1 MSKTVFPL
9 KLNINNFV
17 ETQPIRFGIP
27 FAAGQC
33 IQPKDFSL
41 WQCNKPLQQHLQVS
55 SYWPDGSVRWLLA
68 DTVVQQDHQ
77 LELRQQRISMPSNSE
92 HWHIHSDQQRLH
104 LTHSSLASAPL
115 QLQLV
120 LHHQQKQL
128 AQLSPPELC
137 LQSTFFNEYR
147 IDARFTDLP
156 LLAEIRLFCYT
167 EGLLQCRV
175 QLHNPQRASHS
186 GGLWD
191 LGDAGS
197 VLFQG
202 LELDIQWRDGQDQLC
217 LEIDSEPQQLPAK
230 WRLEQL
236 GSGGKHW
243 KSENHQDADGTV
255 DVLQPGYQL
264 LTTEV
269 SPSQTGRRASPQ
281 LRRQTTDATLCLT
294 PCEFWQ
300 NFPSSLSADGCAIRF
315 GLFAPGQQYELQG
328 GERKTQQCW
337 LRLSKNS
344 ASTLGFPLQPAL
356 VKPDAAYFQTAGA
369 MPWLN
374 DASTQDY
381 DQLLQPSLDPQKGFA
396 AKREV
401 IDEFGWRN
409 FGDIFADH
417 ESLYLPPDSKPYI
430 SHYNNQYD
438 PIYGFCRQYLRSGDA
453 RWFAL
458 MDELARHVS
467 DIDIYHTDADRA
479 EYNHGLFWH
488 TDHYLPAHTCTHRT
502 YSKHNS
508 TSSIPG
514 QTGGGPANEH
524 CYSTGLLYHY
534 WLTGDQ
540 HSKQA
545 VLELADWMVNLHE
558 GAPGLLSR
566 LWSVKLRELPKFK
579 ALLRGANA
587 SPYRYPFTRGTGNYL
602 NTLLDAYELTAALH
616 YLSQAEQVLQDC
628 LHPNDDIAKRDL
640 DNIEVTWSY
649 LVLLGVLPRYLRLKT
664 LIAQQDEIFAKMA
677 AAFYRYCRWIAEH
690 EQPFLMQPERLEF
703 PNDTW
708 TAQDMRKV
716 MLLRQAAQFF
726 PADAALFLAPA
737 ERWYQ
742 WLQQRLLTSKE
753 LEFARVQVLLLLVH
767 GAQQPDK
774 LVRAM
779 ATVPACNEPAP
790 RLRWGPLLWRVTK
803 TIARG
808 VLEFRPARERQ
819 WLKNRISS

>member
-1 MSKTVFPL
+1 MFPVP
-9 KLNINNFV
+9 LNIQQFQRH
-17 ETQPIRFGIP
+17 EPQPLRFGIP
-27 FAAGQC
+27 FAPGQC
-33 IQPKDFSL
+33 QQPADFSL
-41 WQCNKPLQQHLQVS
+41 WQDNQPLPQHLQVS
-55 SYWPDGSVRWLLA
+55 SHWPDGSVRWLLA
-68 DTVVQQDHQ
+68 DTLVRQANT
-77 LELRQQRISMPSNSE
+77 LELRQQN
-92 HWHIHSDQQRLH
+92 
-104 LTHSSLASAPL
+104 LTAALDTGQWQLQAQTEQLQLKQASLSAFPL
-115 QLQLV
+115 QLRLV
-120 LHHQQKQL
+120 LHHQGEQF
-128 AQLSPPELC
+128 AQFSAPEVC
-137 LQSTFFNEYR
+137 VRTAFFDEYR
-147 IDARFTDLP
+147 ITARFAGLP
-156 LLAEIRLFCYT
+156 LHAELRLCCYA
-167 EGLLQCRV
+167 EGLVQCSV
-175 QLHNPQRASHS
+175 LLHNPQRARHT

-202 LELDIQWRDGQDQLC
+202 LELDIQWLDGQDQLWP
-217 LEIDSEPQQLPAK
+217 EADSETQPLPAQ

-236 GSGGKHW
+236 GSGGTHW
-243 KSENHQDADGTV
+243 QSENHVAADGTV
-255 DVLQPGYQL
+255 NVTQPGYQL
-264 LTTEV
+264 LTNTLT
-269 SPSQTGRRASPQ
+269 PQTGRRASPQ
-281 LRRQTTDATLCLT
+281 LRRHTSDATLCLT

-300 NFPSSLSADGCAIRF
+300 NFPSSLSAHGNSLRL

-337 LRLSKNS
+337 LRLSKNP
-344 ASTLGFPLQPAL
+344 AATLSFPLQPAL
-356 VKPDAAYFQTAGA
+356 VNADVAYYQAAGA

-374 DASTQDY
+374 DAAPQDY
-381 DQLLQPSLDPQKGFA
+381 DQLLQPSLDSQRGFA

-401 IDEFGWRN
+401 IDEFGWRH

-417 ESLYLPPDSKPYI
+417 ESLYLPPLSKPYI

-453 RWFAL
+453 RWFSL

-467 DIDIYHTDADRA
+467 DIDIYHTDEDRA

-534 WLTGDQ
+534 WLTGNR

-545 VLELADWMVNLHE
+545 VLDLADWMVNLHE

-579 ALLRGANA
+579 ALLRGGTA

-602 NTLLDAYELTAALH
+602 NTLLDAYELTAAPH
-616 YLSQAEQVLQDC
+616 YLQRAEQVLQDC
-628 LHPNDDIAKRDL
+628 LHPNDDIHKRDL
-640 DNIEVTWSY
+640 ENIEVTWSY
-649 LVLLGVLPRYLRLKT
+649 LVLLGTLPRYLRLKT
-664 LIAQQDEIFAKMA
+664 IINQQDTVFQHMA
-677 AAFYRYCRWIAEH
+677 AALHRYCCWIAEH
-690 EQPFLMQPERLEF
+690 EQPFLTKPEVLEF
-703 PNDTW
+703 PNETW

-716 MLLRQAAQFF
+716 MLLRQAAQLF
-726 PADAALFLAPA
+726 PADAQLFLAPA
-737 ERWYQ
+737 ERWFQ
-742 WLQQRLLTSKE
+742 WLQQRLQASKE

-767 GAQQPDK
+767 GAQQPDT
-774 LVRAM
+774 LVRALP
-779 ATVPACNEPAP
+779 AVPACNEPAP
-790 RLRWGPLLWRVTK
+790 RLSWGPLLWRVTK

-819 WLKNRISS
+819 WLKNRMSS

>member
-1 MSKTVFPL
+1 MFPFQL
-9 KLNINNFV
+9 DIQQLQSH
-17 ETQPIRFGIP
+17 EPQPLRFGIP
-27 FAAGQC
+27 FAPGKC
-33 IQPKDFSL
+33 HKLSDFSL
-41 WQCNKPLQQHLQVS
+41 WQDDQPLPQHLQIS
-55 SYWPDGSVRWLLA
+55 SRWPDGSIRWLLA
-68 DTVVQQDHQ
+68 DTLPQQSSA
-77 LELRQQRISMPSNSE
+77 LELRQLSVTSPQNAG
-92 HWHIHSDQQRLH
+92 HWQLQHDAHQLQLKHPALS
-104 LTHSSLASAPL
+104 TAPL
-115 QLQLV
+115 QLRLV
-120 LHHQQKQL
+120 LHYHGEQQAL
-128 AQLSPPELC
+128 FSAPESCIRSAL
-137 LQSTFFNEYR
+137 FDEYR
-147 IDARFTDLP
+147 IAARFANLP
-156 LLAEIRLFCYT
+156 LKAELQLCCYT
-167 EGLLQCRV
+167 GGLVRCSV
-175 QLHNPQRASHS
+175 VLHNPQRARHG

-202 LELDIQWRDGQDQLC
+202 LELDIHWLDGQDQIR
-217 LEIDSEPQQLPAK
+217 LEMDSESQPLPAQ

-236 GSGGKHW
+236 GSGGPHW
-243 KSENHQDADGTV
+243 QSENHLAADSTV
-255 DVLQPGYQL
+255 NVAQPGYQL
-264 LTTEV
+264 LTAEMPV
-269 SPSQTGRRASPQ
+269 PQTGRRASPQ
-281 LRRQTTDATLCLT
+281 LRRQTADATLCLT

-300 NFPSSLSADGCAIRF
+300 NFPSSLSAHGRSLRL

-337 LRLSKNS
+337 LRLSQNP
-344 ASTLGFPLQPAL
+344 AATLSFPLQPAR
-356 VKPDAAYFQTAGA
+356 VKADVAYYQAACA

-374 DASTQDY
+374 DAQPQDY
-381 DQLLQPSLDPQKGFA
+381 DQLLQPSLDAQQGFT

-417 ESLYLPPDSKPYI
+417 ESLYLPQGSKPYV

-453 RWFAL
+453 RWFSL

-502 YSKHNS
+502 YSRCNS

-534 WLTGDQ
+534 WLTGDE

-545 VLELADWMVNLHE
+545 VLELADWMTNMHE

-566 LWSVKLRELPKFK
+566 LWSVKLRELPKLK
-579 ALLRGANA
+579 ALLRGGSA

-602 NTLLDAYELTAALH
+602 NTLLDAYELTAEQQ
-616 YLSQAEQVLQDC
+616 YLTQAEQVLQDS
-628 LHPNDDIAKRDL
+628 LHPNDDITKRDL
-640 DNIEVTWSY
+640 GNIEVTWSY

-664 LIAQQDEIFAKMA
+664 IIAQQDAVFQQMA
-677 AAFYRYCRWIAEH
+677 AAFYRYSRWLAEH
-690 EQPFLMQPERLEF
+690 EQPFLTKPELLEF

-726 PADAALFLAPA
+726 PADAEFFLAPA

-742 WLQQRLLTSKE
+742 WLQQRLLASKE
-753 LEFARVQVLLLLVH
+753 LEFARVQVLLLLLH
-767 GAQQPDK
+767 GAQKPDK
-774 LVRAM
+774 HVQPLPVF
-779 ATVPACNEPAP
+779 PACNEPAP
-790 RLRWGPLLWRVTK
+790 RLSWGPLLWRVTK

-808 VLEFRPARERQ
+808 LLELRPTRERQ
-819 WLKNRISS
+819 WLKNRMGS

>member
-1 MSKTVFPL
+1 MFPL
-9 KLNINNFV
+9 QFILQHYNGS
-17 ETQPIRFGIP
+17 QPLRFGIP
-27 FAAGQC
+27 FAPGQC
-33 IQPKDFSL
+33 PPLPNLSL
-41 WQCNKPLQQHLQVS
+41 WQDQQPLLHHFQVS
-55 SYWPDGSVRWLLA
+55 SRWPDGSIRWLLA
-68 DTVVQQDHQ
+68 DTQAHSASK
-77 LELRQQRISMPSNSE
+77 LELRQETVKPQAAQKR
-92 HWHIHSDQQRLH
+92 WDLHSDRQQLKLH
-104 LTHSSLASAPL
+104 LASLSVSAL
-115 QLQLV
+115 LIRLV
-120 LHHQQKQL
+120 LHRNGEQQ
-128 AQLSPPELC
+128 AQLSTPEHVINSAL
-137 LQSTFFNEYR
+137 LDEYR
-147 IDARFTDLP
+147 IEAHFSALP
-156 LLAEIRLFCYT
+156 LKAELRLRCYAD
-167 EGLLQCRV
+167 GLV
-175 QLHNPQRASHS
+175 QVSTVLHNPQRAMHS

-197 VLFQG
+197 VTFQG
-202 LELDIQWRDGQDQLC
+202 LELEVEWQAGTDHLK
-217 LEIDSEPQQLPAK
+217 LEADSQPQQLPERWK
-230 WRLEQL
+230 LEQL
-236 GSGGKHW
+236 GSGGEHW
-243 KSENHQDADGTV
+243 QSENHMSADGTV
-255 DVLQPGYQL
+255 AIAHPGYWLKMDEQ
-264 LTTEV
+264 TTAG
-269 SPSQTGRRASPQ
+269 TGQRASPQ
-281 LRRQTTDATLCLT
+281 LVRHINNATLCVT
-294 PCEFWQ
+294 PAEFWQ
-300 NFPSSLSADGCAIRF
+300 NYPSSLTATANTLRL
-315 GLFAPGQQYELQG
+315 GLFAPGQDYELQG

-337 LRLSKNS
+337 LHLSDNP
-344 ASTLGFPLQPAL
+344 AATLSFPLQPATIKAE
-356 VKPDAAYFQTAGA
+356 VAYYQQACA

-374 DASTQDY
+374 DAQPQDY
-381 DQLLQPSLDPQKGFA
+381 DQLLQPSLDAKHGFI

-417 ESLYLPPDSKPYI
+417 ESLYLADASKPYI

-587 SPYRYPFTRGTGNYL
+587 SAYRYPFTRGTGNYL
-602 NTLLDAYELTAALH
+602 NTLLDAYELTAAPH
-616 YLSQAEQVLQDC
+616 YLAQAEQVLQDC

-649 LVLLGVLPRYLRLKT
+649 LVLLGVLPRYLRLKII
-664 LIAQQDEIFAKMA
+664 IAQQDSVFQNMA
-677 AAFYRYCRWIAEH
+677 AAFYRYSRWLAEH
-690 EQPFLMQPERLEF
+690 ERPFLTRPELLEF

-726 PADAALFLAPA
+726 PAEAELFLAPA

-742 WLQQRLLTSKE
+742 WLHQRLLVSKE
-753 LEFARVQVLLLLVH
+753 LEFARVQVLLLLLH

-774 LVRAM
+774 QVKALP
-779 ATVPACNEPAP
+779 TIPACNEPAP
-790 RLRWGPLLWRVTK
+790 RLRLTSLLWRVSK

-808 VLEFRPARERQ
+808 LLEFRPARERL
-819 WLKNRISS
+819 WLKNRMSS